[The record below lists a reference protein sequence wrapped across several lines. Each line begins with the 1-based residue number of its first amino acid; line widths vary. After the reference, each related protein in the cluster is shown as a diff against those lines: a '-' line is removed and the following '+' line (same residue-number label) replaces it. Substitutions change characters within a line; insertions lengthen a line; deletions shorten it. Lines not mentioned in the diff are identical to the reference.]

1 MTMGTWAL
9 LGSAPSRSCEHRQ
22 VGKASDVSV
31 QAGAGG
37 QQAGSRNIRSG
48 KSLLSANCRPNAQ
61 EIPQWANAE
70 TETSWL
76 KVPTAPFTR
85 FKIKAQEMTFHFS
98 VFLLGDTVI
107 PDSEYNQQE
116 SCHRRTVLH
125 CGEPSFPDL
134 R

>member
-37 QQAGSRNIRSG
+37 QQAGSRNVRSG

-61 EIPQWANAE
+61 EIPQGANAG
-70 TETSWL
+70 TETGWL
-76 KVPTAPFTR
+76 KLPTAPLTR
-85 FKIKAQEMTFHFS
+85 FKIKAQEMTFRFS
-98 VFLLGDTVI
+98 PGRHCNSRLRIRPAREL
-107 PDSEYNQQE
+107 SLE
-116 SCHRRTVLH
+116 SSASLW
-125 CGEPSFPDL
+125 
-134 R
+134 